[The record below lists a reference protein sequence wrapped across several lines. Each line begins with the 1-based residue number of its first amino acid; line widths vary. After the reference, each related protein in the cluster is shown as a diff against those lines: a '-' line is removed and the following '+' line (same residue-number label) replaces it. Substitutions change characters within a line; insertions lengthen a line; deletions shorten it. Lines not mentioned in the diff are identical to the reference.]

1 MIKPSRDPRLVGY
14 LTVAII
20 LTIGALA
27 FGRPV
32 LFVCAAPFALASA
45 RGLRDR
51 SPIDLSP
58 VFEATDYSPLEG
70 DEVTVMLRFRRR
82 RDHMAAVRVLLPQSW
97 EAVEPTELQWNLPP
111 DGSEQVELSFV
122 VRPVSWGRLSL
133 GALTIDL
140 QSRGGLTTWEV
151 HGTLANSFRVL
162 PPPERVRELLPPPE
176 SNSWLGLHPSRTVGD
191 GFDFAEL
198 RPYGVG
204 DRVRDVNW
212 RASARF
218 DTLQV
223 NRRHPE
229 RNGEVILL
237 LDLFTD
243 VGGTHSTVLQAVL
256 GRSARAAWSIA
267 QLHLNSQDRVGLVSR
282 AGFTRQ
288 LATASGDRARYTL
301 LETLL
306 DIGGEIADGR
316 PADGTTQRLRIP
328 TGALVVA
335 FTPLTDARMTRD
347 LLALRGAGRSV
358 VVVNIDVMDL
368 LPAPT
373 TDHEAHAYRMF
384 AMQVN
389 MQRDRLA
396 AEGIPTTVWRN
407 ESSLGQV
414 VAALRHLQR
423 VRMVRR

>member
-1 MIKPSRDPRLVGY
+1 MIRPSRDPRLAGY
-14 LTVAII
+14 LTVAI
-20 LTIGALA
+20 LLSLGALA

-32 LFVCAAPFALASA
+32 LFVCAAPFALASV

-51 SPIDLSP
+51 APLEIAP
-58 VFEATDYSPLEG
+58 VFEASDYSPLEG
-70 DEVTVMLRFRRR
+70 DEVTVTLSFRRR
-82 RDHMAAVRVLLPQSW
+82 HEHMAAVRILLPPSW
-97 EAVEPTELQWNLPP
+97 DAVEPKELQWNLPP
-111 DGSEQVELSFV
+111 GDEQVALSFV

-140 QSRGGLTTWEV
+140 QARGGLTTWEA
-151 HGTLANSFRVL
+151 HGTLAAGFRVL

-176 SNSWLGLHPSRTVGD
+176 SNSWLGLHPSRVVGD

-243 VGGTHSTVLQAVL
+243 VGGTHSTVMQAVL
-256 GRSARAAWSIA
+256 ARSARAAWSIA

-282 AGFTRQ
+282 AGYTRQ

-301 LETLL
+301 LEALL

-316 PADGTTQRLRIP
+316 PVDGTGQRLRIP

-358 VVVNIDVMDL
+358 VVVNIDVVDL
-368 LPAPT
+368 LPPPT
-373 TDHEAHAYRMF
+373 TDHEALAYRMF
-384 AMQVN
+384 STQIN
-389 MQRDRLA
+389 LQRDRLA
-396 AEGIPTTVWRN
+396 ADGIPTTVWRN
-407 ESSLGQV
+407 DSSLSQV

>member
-1 MIKPSRDPRLVGY
+1 MIKPTRDPRLLGY

-32 LFVCAAPFALASA
+32 LFVCAAPFALATA

-51 SPIDLSP
+51 TPME
-58 VFEATDYSPLEG
+58 VAAQFEASDYSPLEG
-70 DEVTVMLRFRRR
+70 DDVTVTLRFRRR
-82 RDHMAAVRVLLPQSW
+82 SDQMAALHVLLSASW

-111 DGSEQVELSFV
+111 GNEQVSVSFV

-133 GALTIDL
+133 GSMTLAL
-140 QSRGGLTTWEV
+140 QARGGLTTYELQSKL
-151 HGTLANSFRVL
+151 HAGFRVL
-162 PPPERVRELLPPPE
+162 PPPQRVRELLPPPE
-176 SNSWLGLHPSRTVGD
+176 SNSWLGLHQSRRVGD

-198 RPYGVG
+198 RPYSMG
-204 DRVRDVNW
+204 DRVRDINW

-218 DTLQV
+218 DSLQV

-229 RNGEVILL
+229 RNGEVVLL

-243 VGGTHSTVLQAVL
+243 VSGMHSTAMQAVL
-256 GRSARAAWSIA
+256 ARSARAAWSIA
-267 QLHLNSQDRVGLVSR
+267 QLHLNSQDQVGLVSVS
-282 AGFTRQ
+282 GMVRQ

-306 DIGGEIADGR
+306 DIGREVADGR
-316 PADGTTQRLRIP
+316 TASGTSHRLRVP

-335 FTPLTDARMTRD
+335 FTPLIDGRLTGD
-347 LLALRGAGRSV
+347 LLALRGTGHSV
-358 VVVNIDVMDL
+358 VVVNIDILDL

-373 TDHEAHAYRMF
+373 TDHEAIAYRMF
-384 AMQVN
+384 GIQIQ
-389 MQRDRLA
+389 MQRDRLRSD
-396 AEGIPTTVWRN
+396 GIPTTVWHN
-407 ESSLGQV
+407 ESSLSQV

>member
-1 MIKPSRDPRLVGY
+1 MTNPSRDPRLAGY
-14 LTVAII
+14 LTVAIM
-20 LTIGALA
+20 LTIGALT

-32 LFVCAAPFALASA
+32 LFVCAAPFVLASV
-45 RGLRDR
+45 RGIRDR
-51 SPIDLSP
+51 APMDLGLS
-58 VFEATDYSPLEG
+58 FEATDYSPLEG
-70 DEVTVMLRFRRR
+70 DDVTVTLRFQRRSE
-82 RDHMAAVRVLLPQSW
+82 HMAAVRLLLPPSW
-97 EAVEPTELQWNLPP
+97 EAVEPKDLQWQLPAG
-111 DGSEQVELSFV
+111 DENVELSFV

-133 GALTIDL
+133 GSLTVDL
-140 QSRGGLTTWEV
+140 QARGGLTTWEA
-151 HGTLANSFRVL
+151 HGTMAAGFRVL

-176 SNSWLGLHPSRTVGD
+176 SNSWLGLHPSRVVGD

-198 RPYGVG
+198 RPYAVG
-204 DRVRDVNW
+204 DRLRDVNW

-218 DTLQV
+218 DTMQV

-243 VGGTHSTVLQAVL
+243 VGGTHSAAMQSVLA
-256 GRSARAAWSIA
+256 RSARAAWSIA

-306 DIGGEIADGR
+306 DIGGEIADGK
-316 PADGTTQRLRIP
+316 PADGTAQRLRIP

-335 FTPLTDARMTRD
+335 FSPLTDARMTRD

-373 TDHEAHAYRMF
+373 TDHEAYAYRLF
-384 AMQVN
+384 AAQIN

-396 AEGIPTTVWRN
+396 ADGIPTTVWRN
-407 ESSLGQV
+407 DSSLSQV